1 MSKNFSGKQYQCV
14 VAKQDLSAVALGS
27 NTATNSMV
35 SGTNLFM
42 ELDTVNPINYDGMI
56 QQNATLKSGK
66 RAITDEDMVQTYG
79 YGQVTWDFDYLVKN
93 EVVMQTLLSLV
104 IGKGIDAAADPIN
117 ITDAATKD
125 EDLSHGLATSDNVA
139 NILLLAP
146 TSPNTIVA
154 TDHRMHSA
162 VLQNLTISMDMG
174 TDSGRMHMSGQFMS
188 GYKPVIED
196 SALTGSAAA
205 SNFEK
210 GLFDCTTTTMGGHA
224 VTMKSFSLT
233 ISNPANIVGFQGSSA
248 ETDGYVRGTE
258 FEITGS
264 ASVKLDVLTHTF
276 LTDWKGGAGSSQAIV
291 VGDGADFSITIP
303 AARYTGFTPDMAD
316 EGVFIDVPFKATLG
330 ADAASNLATI
340 VMT

>member
-1 MSKNFSGKQYQCV
+1 MSKNFSGKQYKCIV
-14 VAKQDLSAVALGS
+14 GKQDLSAVALG
-27 NTATNSMV
+27 TATTGSSMV

-66 RAITDEDMVQTYG
+66 RAITDEDMVQQYG

-93 EVVMQTLLSLV
+93 EVLMQTLLSLV
-104 IGKGIDAAADPIN
+104 VGKGIDASSSFN

-125 EDLSHGLATSDNVA
+125 EDLSHGLATTDNVG

-146 TSPNTIVA
+146 TTPDTVDA
-154 TDHRMHSA
+154 FDQRMHSA

-188 GYKPVIED
+188 GYRPVVED
-196 SALTGSAAA
+196 SALTGAATA

-224 VTMKSFSLT
+224 VIMKSFSIT
-233 ISNPANIVGFQGSSA
+233 ISNPANTVGYQGSNA

-264 ASVKLDVLTHTF
+264 ASVKLDALSYTF
-276 LTDWKGGAGSSQAIV
+276 LNDWKSGAGSAQAIV
-291 VGDGADFSITIP
+291 VGDGANFSITIP
-303 AARYTGFTPDMAD
+303 AARYTGFTPDMSD